1 MKKEMKLSIILL
13 LIGIILLSPSFVH
26 AETLNVSENSKF
38 NNTNIPV
45 WYEISPYRNILFSYE
60 DWRLYSGDPN
70 NANFGYIDICIYGG
84 VTVNNNNAD
93 CSDGCLN
100 NINLYDTG
108 ISCKI
113 EYPNQVNAN
122 GRRYFIFFNIKKWGM
137 KNSDTLP
144 YFQDYLTFARTTGYD
159 PIIDFNMVFLSNEDL
174 YVQYANNNKI
184 QELIEQSNQAIENS
198 TQNIINN
205 QNTNTSSIINGIDGA
220 TQEAIDNAN
229 QNKEDIINNQNAN
242 TDKEIESQQVC
253 DKIDKNN
260 TILNGALGSTGNI
273 SSVSDFGVTDY
284 IKIDSNSKINRIV
297 TTNESNAYTC
307 FYNINKSFISCIA
320 NFNQSIGILTI
331 PDNASYVRFTIKLS
345 SNKPQFEICRNGNQ
359 AMNDSI
365 NDMKDMDIGS
375 EDKEVPSDDKYQ
387 DYEEQEQIL
396 KDSMEQADLNDL
408 DIAIDV
414 PTSDFIWQ
422 TITRLINSNSLVFG
436 MFIAILSIGI
446 IKLAFG
452 R

>member
-184 QELIEQSNQAIENS
+184 QELIEQSNQA
-198 TQNIINN
+198 
-205 QNTNTSSIINGIDGA
+205 
-220 TQEAIDNAN
+220 
-229 QNKEDIINNQNAN
+229 
-242 TDKEIESQQVC
+242 
-253 DKIDKNN
+253 
-260 TILNGALGSTGNI
+260 
-273 SSVSDFGVTDY
+273 
-284 IKIDSNSKINRIV
+284 
-297 TTNESNAYTC
+297 
-307 FYNINKSFISCIA
+307 
-320 NFNQSIGILTI
+320 
-331 PDNASYVRFTIKLS
+331 
-345 SNKPQFEICRNGNQ
+345 
-359 AMNDSI
+359 MNDSI